1 MLSAAL
7 WGTLCLCLA
16 NPAALSL
23 VAELEPIGLARVD
36 ITPELPLRLNGYGN
50 RKTEATE
57 VAQKLWAKALV
68 VGDDRSEKRSGPA
81 VLLMVEN
88 CGVPSAITTE
98 VAHRLSA
105 LGIERSRFTLASTH
119 THTGPCLSHVLPWI
133 FGAPFQ
139 PEERDRIDRATRKLT
154 DQLVDV
160 VRAALADRQ
169 PGRLAWTVGQ
179 VGFAVNR
186 RVLRDGRWTG
196 FGENLEGPVDHSLP
210 VLRVSRPDGSL
221 RGLVIN
227 YACHCTTLTGDDNI
241 VSGDWAGAAQ
251 EALESRHP
259 GATALITIGC
269 GADANPRPRGRR
281 ELAQQHGDAV
291 ATEVDRLLKQGA
303 WRPLTDPIVTR
314 LRTLELPF
322 QSLPTREQWVEKA
335 KSAGAVGLQ
344 AQSMLQRL
352 DRGETIPSTLPYT
365 LQTWSFGDQLH
376 MVFLA
381 GEVVVDY
388 AIRLK
393 SLLPPDRLWVTAYAN
408 DVPCYIPSRRILRE
422 GGYEAD
428 SSLVY
433 YDRPARLS
441 PLIEDAIVNA
451 VLEMLPKTS
460 AMLPSSSIFVGF
472 RDRR

>member
-1 MLSAAL
+1 MLIAAM
-7 WGTLCLCLA
+7 WGTLYVL
-16 NPAALSL
+16 NPAVIS
-23 VAELEPIGLARVD
+23 VGAELEPIGLARID
-36 ITPELPLRLNGYGN
+36 ITPDLPIRLNGYGN

-68 VGDDRSEKRSGPA
+68 IGEDRGGDRPGPA
-81 VLLMVEN
+81 ILLMVEN
-88 CGVPSAITTE
+88 CGVPAAITSE
-98 VAHRLSA
+98 VARRLEPS
-105 LGIERSRFTLASTH
+105 GVERVRFTIASTH

-133 FGAPFQ
+133 FGTPFQ
-139 PEERDRIDRATRKLT
+139 PEERERIDRATRKLT
-154 DQLVDV
+154 DQLVEV

-169 PGRLAWTVGQ
+169 PGRLDWSVGK

-186 RVLRDGRWTG
+186 RVLRDGQWTG
-196 FGENLEGPVDHSLP
+196 FGENLDGPVDHSLP
-210 VLRVSRPDGSL
+210 VLRVTRPDGTL

-241 VSGDWAGAAQ
+241 ISGDWAGAAQ
-251 EALESRHP
+251 EALENTHP

-269 GADANPRPRGRR
+269 GADANPRPRGKRD
-281 ELAQQHGDAV
+281 LAKQHGDAV
-291 ATEVDRLLKQGA
+291 AAEVDRLLKNGP
-303 WRPLTDPIVTR
+303 WKPLSAPITTR
-314 LRTLELPF
+314 LRTIQLPF
-322 QSLPTREQWVEKA
+322 QALPSRRQWVEKA
-335 KSAGAVGLQ
+335 KAPGAVGLQ

-352 DRGETIPSTLPYT
+352 DRGESIPTTLPYT

-408 DVPCYIPSRRILRE
+408 DAPCYIPSQRILRE

-433 YDRPARLS
+433 YDRPAKLA
-441 PLIEDAIVNA
+441 PAIEDEIINA
-451 VLEMLPKTS
+451 VLGMMPKTS
-460 AMLPSSSIFVGF
+460 AMLPRTRIPVGS
-472 RDRR
+472 RAAR